1 MAKNM
6 GRLDR
11 VLRLAAA
18 AVIAALLVAGVLKGT
33 LAIIMALL
41 AAIFVITT
49 FVGFCPLYM
58 PLGLSTREGR
68 KGGRTKTG
76 V

>member
-1 MAKNM
+1 MVKNM
-6 GRLDR
+6 GRWDR

-18 AVIAALLVAGVLKGT
+18 VVIAVLLVAGVIKGT
-33 LAIIMALL
+33 LAVILALL

-49 FVGFCPLYM
+49 FAGFCPLYM
-58 PLGLSTREGR
+58 PLGLSTKRDKKSGPR
-68 KGGRTKTG
+68 KTG